1 MCCHWWVPIDQD
13 HIRLPIH
20 DMGNETLVE
29 TYPEQT
35 LALLG
40 AVLSENARQW
50 PYGISEMLDGIA
62 KAEPR
67 LLTDGRLIKL
77 NRIRASF

>member
-1 MCCHWWVPIDQD
+1 MVPIDQD

-20 DMGNETLVE
+20 STDEERLIE
-29 TYPEQT
+29 RHPERT
-35 LALLG
+35 LALLS
-40 AVLSENARQW
+40 ALLSDAARQW
-50 PYGISEMLDGIA
+50 PYGISEILDRIA

-77 NRIRASF
+77 NRIRASS